1 MVNMRPIRVISWSI
15 LGGMVPASGIWSQ
28 VRILSLMIPLGVG
41 CWEAVNTLRFGSQWK
56 VLRAWPWKVTR
67 LLKIKNKMVNMSLSM
82 MTIG

>member
-1 MVNMRPIRVISWSI
+1 
-15 LGGMVPASGIWSQ
+15 MVPSSNPVVDDTLNLLGI
-28 VRILSLMIPLGVG
+28 G